1 MLNNNNLEK
10 LKKALSEINCSSDSN
25 LAKLKSVRTHFERA
39 LKYHF
44 DIPEEEFHSLN
55 KLIHLLEKTIH
66 GFGRGLVPKGKKI
79 KDKLNFYVHNEVS
92 VDSQEFD
99 EMLNKYIEFL
109 RTLFEE
115 KIVLD
120 DWINTE
126 DRLTKENFVANA
138 NPEISTQKYEHR
150 TYFKIS
156 QKWYGKGKKI
166 RTQFQTGIHQD
177 TIFIYDHDLV
187 YSKTQDH
194 LKTLPCWFNHGYY
207 SSSNNI
213 PLWAKNHVEELA

>member
-1 MLNNNNLEK
+1 MPNNDSWGNLI
-10 LKKALSEINCSSDSN
+10 KALSEINCSSYSN

-39 LKYHF
+39 LEYHF
-44 DIPEEEFHSLN
+44 GIP
-55 KLIHLLEKTIH
+55 
-66 GFGRGLVPKGKKI
+66 
-79 KDKLNFYVHNEVS
+79 
-92 VDSQEFD
+92 
-99 EMLNKYIEFL
+99 
-109 RTLFEE
+109 
-115 KIVLD
+115 
-120 DWINTE
+120 E
-126 DRLTKENFVANA
+126 DRLTKENFVMNA
-138 NPEISTQKYEHR
+138 NPEMSTQKYEHR

-187 YSKTQDH
+187 YEKTQDH

-207 SSSNNI
+207 SSSNNF